1 MTVPDPEVRTTR
13 YEVSCLPPD
22 DIDAHCFTVTVEWRG
37 RDLWAVMRH
46 GSALGSDGEW
56 DYEPS
61 PSNRED
67 DWLATH
73 RFDLDTALKL
83 AKQAAPKLMT
93 NGFTVADALRFR
105 EARAAKHG
113 GDRA

>member
-1 MTVPDPEVRTTR
+1 MDIPEPTVRTTR

-22 DIDAHCFTVTVEWRG
+22 DVNAFHFTARVEYRG
-37 RDLWAVMRH
+37 KDMWAVTN
-46 GSALGSDGEW
+46 GWGCLGTDGEF

-73 RFDLDTALKL
+73 RFDLDTALRL
-83 AKQAAPKLMT
+83 AKEVAPKMT
-93 NGFTVADALRFR
+93 VNGYTLADILAKS
-105 EARAAKHG
+105 AAKDG
-113 GDRA
+113 EYR